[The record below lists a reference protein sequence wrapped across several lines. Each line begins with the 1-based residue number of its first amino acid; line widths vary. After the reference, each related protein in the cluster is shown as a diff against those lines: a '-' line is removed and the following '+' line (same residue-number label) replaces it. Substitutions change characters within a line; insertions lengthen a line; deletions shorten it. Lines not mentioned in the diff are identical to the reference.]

1 MRYAPIERMEQRVFT
16 IGHSTHDIARFLELL
31 NDHGVRALADVR
43 AFPASRRH
51 PQFAREALAAS
62 AAEAGIEYRWMP
74 GLGGRRRAGTG
85 PSRHPAWR
93 EAGFRNYADYMETPE
108 YGAARNELEELAR
121 RLPSAFLCAE
131 GLWWQCHRRLIADSL
146 AVAGW
151 HVKHI
156 LPNGSLAD
164 HRLPDFARVEG
175 DRVIYDRGVTSDL
188 ELG

>member
-1 MRYAPIERMEQRVFT
+1 MERSIFT
-16 IGHSTHDIARFLELL
+16 IGHSTHEAARLL
-31 NDHGVRALADVR
+31 DLLDDHGVRILADVR

-62 AAEAGIEYRWMP
+62 CAERGIEYHWMP
-74 GLGGRRRAGTG
+74 GLGGRRRALAG

-93 EAGFRNYADYMETPE
+93 EAGFRNYADYMDTPE
-108 YGAARNELEELAR
+108 FAAARAELEVLAE
-121 RLPSAFLCAE
+121 RLPTAFLCAE

-151 HVKHI
+151 RVNHI
-156 LPNGSLAD
+156 LPNGTLAE
-164 HRLPDFARVEG
+164 HRLPEFARLEG